1 MNHNHKEIYRYI
13 SKNFKREE
21 MKDLRTYLDAT
32 IKITP
37 VSDLTKEEIKKFIRN
52 TFEITGDKK
61 DTLTHPEIEFIIEE
75 TNFDITRYNLKNFLK
90 SYGAK
95 DWRNSAGRGLS
106 GVKIR
111 N

>member
-1 MNHNHKEIYRYI
+1 MKHDHKEIYRYI
-13 SKNFKREE
+13 SKNFKRKE

-37 VSDLTKEEIKKFIRN
+37 LSDDIKQQIKIFITD

-61 DTLTHPEIEFIIEE
+61 DILTHPEIEFIIEE
-75 TNFDITRYNLKNFLK
+75 SDFDITRYNLKNFLK

-111 N
+111 Y